1 MVSQYLNVIEDNVIL
16 LKTMLIIVFEKIYL
30 KEVNIL
36 ENYYFD
42 VIQQSNN
49 IDMYVHD
56 VFIN

>member
-1 MVSQYLNVIEDNVIL
+1 
-16 LKTMLIIVFEKIYL
+16 MLIIVFEKIYL